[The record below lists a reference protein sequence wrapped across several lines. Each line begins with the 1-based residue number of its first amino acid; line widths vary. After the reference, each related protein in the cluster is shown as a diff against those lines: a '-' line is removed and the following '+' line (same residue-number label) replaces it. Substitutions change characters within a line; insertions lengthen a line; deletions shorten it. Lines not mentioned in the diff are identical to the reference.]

1 MSAFS
6 VWTTFST
13 SWPRRSRRSGLSC
26 ASRPQKETDLRNPDE
41 ERRGVV
47 SAARWKD
54 AFARFAD
61 RRHAGRML
69 ADLVEPEVAAGEDVV
84 VLALPRGGVPVG
96 YEVATRLGAPL
107 DVLLVRK
114 LGVPW
119 QPELAFG
126 AIATG
131 DVVVL
136 NEDHLHAIGIGSEVV
151 RDVIGRERIELERR
165 ERLYRD
171 ERRPLNLAG
180 KTVIVVDDGIATGS
194 TVRAALESLAQRR
207 VARRIVAC
215 PVAAVETIRALR
227 DEADAV
233 LCVRTPLNFSAVGA
247 WYEDFQPV
255 SDREV
260 RQLLEQAATEVGEP
274 ID

>member
-1 MSAFS
+1 M
-6 VWTTFST
+6 
-13 SWPRRSRRSGLSC
+13 
-26 ASRPQKETDLRNPDE
+26 
-41 ERRGVV
+41 
-47 SAARWKD
+47 SAARRKD
-54 AFARFAD
+54 APERFAD
-61 RRHAGRML
+61 REQAGRLL
-69 ADLVEPEVAAGEDVV
+69 AELVAPEVEGEDVV

-96 YEVATRLGAPL
+96 YEVATRIGAPM

-136 NEDHLHAIGIGSEVV
+136 NEDHLRALGVGDDIV
-151 RDVIGRERIELERR
+151 RDTIERERMELERR

-171 ERRPLNLAG
+171 DQPPLDLAG
-180 KTVIVVDDGIATGS
+180 KTVVVVDDGIATGS
-194 TVRAALESLAQRR
+194 TVRAALGTLAQRGA
-207 VARRIVAC
+207 ARRIVAC
-215 PVAAVETIRALR
+215 PVAAAETIHGLE

-233 LCVRTPLNFSAVGA
+233 LCLRTPVHFSAVGA

-255 SDREV
+255 SDHEV
-260 RQLLEQAATEVGEP
+260 RSLLERAASEVGEP

>member
-1 MSAFS
+1 M
-6 VWTTFST
+6 
-13 SWPRRSRRSGLSC
+13 
-26 ASRPQKETDLRNPDE
+26 
-41 ERRGVV
+41 
-47 SAARWKD
+47 SAARRKD
-54 AFARFAD
+54 ALERFSD
-61 RRHAGRML
+61 RRQAGRLL
-69 ADLVEPEVAAGEDVV
+69 ADLVEQEIEGEDVV

-96 YEVATRLGAPL
+96 YEVATKLGAPL

-131 DVVVL
+131 GVVVL
-136 NEDHLHAIGIGSEVV
+136 NEDHVHALGIGSQMV
-151 RDVIGRERIELERR
+151 RDIVHRERMELERR
-165 ERLYRD
+165 ESLYRD
-171 ERRPLNLAG
+171 EQAPLDLQG
-180 KTVIVVDDGIATGS
+180 KTVVVVDDGIATGS
-194 TVRAALESLAQRR
+194 TVRAALASLAQRGA
-207 VARRIVAC
+207 ARRIVAC
-215 PVAAVETIRALR
+215 PVAAVETIRGLE

-233 LCVRTPLNFSAVGA
+233 VCVRTPVNFAAVGA

-260 RQLLEQAATEVGEP
+260 RELLERAATEVGEP